1 MREYG
6 LSTMALSGAL
16 TSTVTLNALRR
27 AITSASKNKAAIA
40 DPVMASIIQRDAVL
54 GPVVGALL
62 QRMSLLDLGGG
73 KATATAEGAAQLASA
88 AVTPTNIAPAPTRRE
103 YARDL
108 LDSER
113 SQLAGL
119 GMGEL
124 PPDILDAFV
133 MEGVDVWGN
142 TVLSD
147 ILALATGASYSAGTT
162 GTALSWAALQNGY
175 LDMVNRGAVG
185 EAGVFAAIKVKG
197 IKDVAN
203 DVLSLGGAVQMAN
216 QVQQFMEVGKSGYVG
231 SFFGGLRLY
240 MLDDVATSGGDDVGV
255 MLSER
260 GVLTAHKVIPLPE
273 SATVLVQAGG
283 GNWIS
288 REAKRSTSLSATTRI
303 ETAFWTASAAADPAA
318 MTKLIY
324 VST

>member
-1 MREYG
+1 
-6 LSTMALSGAL
+6 MALSGAL
-16 TSTVTLNALRR
+16 TSTVTLRALRR
-27 AITSASKNKAAIA
+27 AITAAAKNKAAIS
-40 DPVMASIIQRDAVL
+40 DPVLASIIQRDAVL

-62 QRMSLLDLGGG
+62 QRVSLLDLGGG
-73 KATATAEGAAQLASA
+73 KATATAEGASQLSAA
-88 AVTPTNIAPAPTRRE
+88 AVTPTNIAPTPTRRE

-119 GMGEL
+119 GTGEL

-133 MEGVDVWGN
+133 MEGFDVWVN
-142 TVLSD
+142 TVVSD
-147 ILALATGASYSAGTT
+147 ILALATGATYSAGAT
-162 GTALSWAALQNGY
+162 GTALSWSALQNAY

-185 EAGVFAAIKVKG
+185 PSGVMAAIKVKG
-197 IKDVAN
+197 IKDVSN
-203 DVLSLGGAVQMAN
+203 DVLSMSGAVQMAS
-216 QVQQFMEVGKSGYVG
+216 QVQQFLDVGASGYVG
-231 SFFGGLRLY
+231 AFFGGNLRLY
-240 MLDDVATSGGDDVGV
+240 MLDDVATSSGDDVGL
-255 MLSER
+255 MLGEA

-318 MTKLIY
+318 MTKLVY
-324 VST
+324 ASS

>member
-1 MREYG
+1 
-6 LSTMALSGAL
+6 MALSSAL
-16 TSTVTLNALRR
+16 TSTIVLRALQR

-40 DPVMASIIQRDAVL
+40 DPVMAAIIQRDATL

-62 QRMSLLDLGGG
+62 QRLSLLDLGGG
-73 KATATAEGAAQLASA
+73 KATATAEGAAQLAAA
-88 AVTPTNIAPAPTRRE
+88 AVTPTNIAPTPTRRE

-119 GMGEL
+119 GTGEL

-147 ILALATGASYSAGTT
+147 ILALSTGASYTAGTT
-162 GTALSWAALQNGY
+162 GVAMSWAALQNGY

-185 EAGVFAAIKVKG
+185 EAGVFAAMKVKG
-197 IKDVAN
+197 IKDVST

-216 QVQQFMEVGKSGYVG
+216 QVQQFLDIGKSGYVG
-231 SFFGGLRLY
+231 SFFGGNLRLY
-240 MLDDVATSGGDDVGV
+240 MLDDVPTAGGDDVGI
-255 MLSER
+255 MLGER
-260 GVLTAHKVIPLPE
+260 GVLTAHKIIPLPE
-273 SATVLVQAGG
+273 SATVLVQAGN

-303 ETAFWTASAAADPAA
+303 ETAFWTASAAADAAA
-318 MTKLIY
+318 MSKLLY
-324 VST
+324 VS

>member
-1 MREYG
+1 
-6 LSTMALSGAL
+6 MALSSAL
-16 TSTVTLNALRR
+16 TSTVVLRALQR
-27 AITSASKNKAAIA
+27 AITGAAKNKAAIA
-40 DPVMASIIQRDAVL
+40 DPVMAAIIQRDAML

-88 AVTPTNIAPAPTRRE
+88 AITPTNVAPTPTRRE

-119 GMGEL
+119 GTGEL
-124 PPDILDAFV
+124 PPDILDALV

-162 GTALSWAALQNGY
+162 GLAMSWAALQNGY

-185 EAGVFAAIKVKG
+185 EAGVFAAMKVKG
-197 IKDVAN
+197 IKDVST
-203 DVLSLGGAVQMAN
+203 DVLSMGGAVQMAS
-216 QVQQFMEVGKSGYVG
+216 QVQQFLDIGKSGYVG
-231 SFFGGLRLY
+231 SFFGGNLRLY
-240 MLDDVATSGGDDVGV
+240 MLDDVAVSAGDDVGI

-260 GVLTAHKVIPLPE
+260 GVQTAHKVIPLPE

-288 REAKRSTSLSATTRI
+288 REAKRSTSLSATTRV

-318 MTKLIY
+318 MTKLVY
-324 VST
+324 VTA

>member
-1 MREYG
+1 
-6 LSTMALSGAL
+6 MALSGAL
-16 TSTVTLNALRR
+16 TSTIVLRALQR
-27 AITSASKNKAAIA
+27 AITSASKNRAAIA
-40 DPVMASIIQRDAVL
+40 DPVMASIIQRDATL

-62 QRMSLLDLGGG
+62 QRLSLLDLGGG

-88 AVTPTNIAPAPTRRE
+88 AVTPVNVAPTPTRRE

-147 ILALATGASYSAGTT
+147 VLALATGASYTAGAS
-162 GTALSWAALQNGY
+162 GVAMSWAALQNGY

-185 EAGVFAAIKVKG
+185 PAGVFAAMKVKG
-197 IKDVAN
+197 IKDVSS
-203 DVLSLGGAVQMAN
+203 DVLSLGGAVQMAS
-216 QVQQFMEVGKSGYVG
+216 QVQQFLDIGKSGYVG
-231 SFFGGLRLY
+231 SFFGGNLRLY
-240 MLDDVATSGGDDVGV
+240 MLDDIATSAGDDVG
-255 MLSER
+255 MLLSEK
-260 GVLTAHKVIPLPE
+260 GVLTAHKIIPLPE

-288 REAKRSTSLSATTRI
+288 REAKRSTTVSATTRI
-303 ETAFWTASAAADPAA
+303 ETAFWTASAAADAA
-318 MTKLIY
+318 GMSKLVY
-324 VST
+324 VTV

>member
-1 MREYG
+1 
-6 LSTMALSGAL
+6 MALASAL
-16 TSTVTLNALRR
+16 TSTIVLKALNR
-27 AITSASKNKAAIA
+27 AITSANKNRAAIA
-40 DPVMASIIQRDAVL
+40 DPVMASIISRDATL

-88 AVTPTNIAPAPTRRE
+88 AVTPTNIAPTPTRRE

-133 MEGVDVWGN
+133 MEGVDIWGN

-147 ILALATGASYSAGTT
+147 VLALATSASYTAGTT
-162 GTALSWAALQNGY
+162 GVALSWAALQNGY

-185 EAGVFAAIKVKG
+185 DAGVIAAVKVKG
-197 IKDVAN
+197 IKDVSN
-203 DVLSLGGAVQMAN
+203 DVLSMGGAVQMAN
-216 QVQQFMEVGKSGYVG
+216 QVQQFMEFGGKSGYIG
-231 SFFGGLRLY
+231 TFFGNLRLY
-240 MLDDVATSGGDDVGV
+240 MLDDVATAGGDDVGI
-255 MLSER
+255 MLAEK

-273 SATVLVQAGG
+273 SAITLVQAGG

-288 REAKRSTSLSATTRI
+288 REAKRSTTTSASTRI
-303 ETAFWTASAAADPAA
+303 ETAFWTASAVADPAA
-318 MTKLIY
+318 LSKILY
-324 VST
+324 VTV